1 MSSAMQDLLEQE
13 CPGYFSAENIER
25 MKKDNPNYPAKK
37 TKEEEA

>member
-25 MKKDNPNYPAKK
+25 MKK
-37 TKEEEA
+37 EASKL

>member
-25 MKKDNPNYPAKK
+25 MKK
-37 TKEEEA
+37 EEDAYEANKNNNKF